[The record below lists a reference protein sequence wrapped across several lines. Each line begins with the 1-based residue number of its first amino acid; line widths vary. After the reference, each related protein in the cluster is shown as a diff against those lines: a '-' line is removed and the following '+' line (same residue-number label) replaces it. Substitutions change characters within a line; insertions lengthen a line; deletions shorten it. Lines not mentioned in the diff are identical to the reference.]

1 MDFKNYLRGSI
12 RKHGDPIVTD
22 RKLGPRKGLLLVNYP
37 VNLLQKR
44 NNNNCAVPRE
54 SIRSTVAQKCC
65 APSMLQRFQC
75 TADVDVI
82 VSASIFNCVKSVR
95 IRSYSGPYFPAE

>member
-22 RKLGPRKGLLLVNYP
+22 RKLGPRKGLLLVDYP

-54 SIRSTVAQKCC
+54 SISCTKMLRTQYVAEISVYCRC
-65 APSMLQRFQC
+65 RR
-75 TADVDVI
+75 
-82 VSASIFNCVKSVR
+82 NCLS
-95 IRSYSGPYFPAE
+95 FDL